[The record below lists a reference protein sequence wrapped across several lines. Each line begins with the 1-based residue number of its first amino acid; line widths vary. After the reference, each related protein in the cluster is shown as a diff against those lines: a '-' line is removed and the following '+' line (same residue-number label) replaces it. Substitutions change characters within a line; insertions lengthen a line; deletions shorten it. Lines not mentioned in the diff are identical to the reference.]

1 MSDIENLTEDIREI
15 KHKLEQVQ
23 TILIEQALTKKE
35 LEQIRNDIMILESRV
50 KCNEDSINKIK
61 ENQTSKYERIV
72 KVIAERHLD
81 VTVTLDIDTGYVK
94 KGD

>member
-1 MSDIENLTEDIREI
+1 MTDIENLTEDIKEI

-23 TILIEQALTKKE
+23 TILIEQALTKRE

-61 ENQTSKYERIV
+61 ENKSSKYENIV
-72 KVIAERHLD
+72 KWIA
-81 VTVTLDIDTGYVK
+81 TGIGTILLGYIAVK
-94 KGD
+94 LGLK

>member
-35 LEQIRNDIMILESRV
+35 LEQIRNDLMILESRV
-50 KCNEDSINKIK
+50 KCNENEIDKLK
-61 ENQTSKYERIV
+61 ENQSSKYERIV
-72 KVIAERHLD
+72 KYIAAGIGTIL
-81 VTVTLDIDTGYVK
+81 LGYIAVK
-94 KGD
+94 LGLK

>member
-35 LEQIRNDIMILESRV
+35 LEQIRNDLMILESRV
-50 KCNEDSINKIK
+50 KSNEDEIDKLK
-61 ENQTSKYERIV
+61 ENQSSKYERIV
-72 KVIAERHLD
+72 KYIAAGIGTIL
-81 VTVTLDIDTGYVK
+81 LGYIAVK
-94 KGD
+94 LGLK

>member
-15 KHKLEQVQ
+15 KNKLEKVQ

-50 KCNEDSINKIK
+50 KCNEDEINKIK
-61 ENQTSKYERIV
+61 ENKSSKYENVV
-72 KVIAERHLD
+72 KYIA
-81 VTVTLDIDTGYVK
+81 TGIGTILLGYIAVK
-94 KGD
+94 LGLK

>member
-50 KCNEDSINKIK
+50 KCNEDEINKIK
-61 ENQTSKYERIV
+61 ENKSSKYENVV
-72 KVIAERHLD
+72 KYIA
-81 VTVTLDIDTGYVK
+81 TGIGTILLGYIAVRLGLK
-94 KGD
+94 

>member
-1 MSDIENLTEDIREI
+1 MTDIENLTEDIREI

-50 KCNEDSINKIK
+50 KSNEDEINKIK
-61 ENQTSKYERIV
+61 ENKSSKYENVV
-72 KVIAERHLD
+72 KWIA
-81 VTVTLDIDTGYVK
+81 TGIGTILLGYIAVRLGLK
-94 KGD
+94 

>member
-35 LEQIRNDIMILESRV
+35 LEQIRNDLMILESRV
-50 KCNEDSINKIK
+50 KCNEDEIDKLK
-61 ENQTSKYERIV
+61 ENQSSKYERIV
-72 KVIAERHLD
+72 KYIAAGIGTIL
-81 VTVTLDIDTGYVK
+81 LSYIAVK
-94 KGD
+94 LGLK

>member
-15 KHKLEQVQ
+15 KHKLEKVQ

-50 KCNEDSINKIK
+50 KCNEDEINKIK
-61 ENQTSKYERIV
+61 ENKSSKYENVV
-72 KVIAERHLD
+72 KWIA
-81 VTVTLDIDTGYVK
+81 TGIGTILLGYIAVK
-94 KGD
+94 LGLK

>member
-35 LEQIRNDIMILESRV
+35 LEQIRNDLMILESRV
-50 KCNEDSINKIK
+50 KSNEDEINKLK
-61 ENQTSKYERIV
+61 ENKSSKYENIV
-72 KVIAERHLD
+72 KWIA
-81 VTVTLDIDTGYVK
+81 TGIGTILLGYIAVK
-94 KGD
+94 LGLK